1 MSKARAGKLENTIE
15 QCRAEGKW
23 SKSIELAEELKT
35 STVHEALSNFLIGE
49 GKLESY
55 LEENPPI
62 ESNFSKAKTGLADA
76 QKYLLSVIGEE
87 GRKAGLALDS
97 HLLLAKLFYACGE
110 FDKSLE
116 HFKLSDIDSLK
127 QEIVLSSRTLRILA
141 ESYAAKGLCIEA
153 KNPKG
158 TSKYKTAELEAEMI
172 NCFERAA
179 DIGLLYLQGQEFNA
193 HSMGAILE
201 TALQRSPIVLIKLDR
216 LQTAIERY
224 RCMLS
229 ACETKAT
236 QSLRLT
242 LARQLAEVLLRG
254 VSGTIYTPP
263 NNKNSRIDVSG
274 AKKLWMPRRYTT
286 RNQFIPKN
294 QYEEILLLLL
304 IAETLANRDA
314 VLSQSPEFRVARAH
328 ALGNVTAVHDLLTL
342 ATVRWGQISFLHDS
356 FEKALKFT
364 FNESHVWRQYSLS
377 LVSLNRYNHALNAFK
392 ESIKLSPN
400 DTVQLLMSARICY
413 EQLGYIK
420 EGLEFSYEA
429 LRKETKGMRSRAQLF
444 VGIGLQQLAITTT
457 LKSERDM
464 YSKQAI
470 EAFEKAV
477 QLDPNDHLSEYYLA
491 LQHAIN
497 YNITEALVHIKSAL
511 TLRAEHAHSLH
522 LFALLLTANHRP
534 NEAMKIVEDA
544 LEEFPDN
551 LNLMHVRAH
560 LELYLKGTETVL
572 YTLQKMIIV
581 WKELYEAQ
589 TQAIN
594 VSLYEFHDDRH
605 SETKSVVQY
614 QPSQISDK
622 DSNSIHPASLAASR
636 VDHALSEA
644 ASSLSSFTP
653 RPGSPK
659 AWSIQL
665 KIWILLADVYLAS
678 DLPNEAENCIQEAMS
693 INPLSHHVMYMKGK
707 ANVYLSQW
715 QEAKQCFLNAVS
727 ANPLFPEALRSL
739 GEAHYYLGEPRLAE
753 KYLKDAAKIDP
764 SCPNIWFTLGK
775 VMESLED
782 FSAASD
788 CIAASLHLEP
798 SCPVLPFTSIN
809 LAFE

>member
-1 MSKARAGKLENTIE
+1 MAKARAGKIENTIE
-15 QCRAEGKW
+15 LCRSEGKW
-23 SKSIELAEELKT
+23 QKSIELAEELKA
-35 STVHEALSNFLIGE
+35 SSPSHEALSNFLIGE

-55 LEENPPI
+55 LEENPPV
-62 ESNFSKAKTGLADA
+62 ETNFGKARIGLADA
-76 QKYLLSVIGEE
+76 KRLLISVCGED

-97 HLLLAKLFYACGE
+97 HLLLAKLYYACGE
-110 FDKSLE
+110 FEESLE

-127 QEIVLSSRTLRILA
+127 QEITLSSRTLRILA
-141 ESYAAKGLCIEA
+141 ESYASKGLCIEA

-158 TSKYKTAELEAEMI
+158 TSKFKTAEMETEMI

-179 DIGLLYLQGQEFNA
+179 DIGLLYLQSQEGPAN
-193 HSMGAILE
+193 MGAILE

-216 LQTAIERY
+216 LQAAIDRY

-229 ACETKAT
+229 AVETKAT

-254 VSGTIYTPP
+254 VSGTLYTPP
-263 NNKNSRIDVSG
+263 SNNSRMNTSG

-294 QYEEILLLLL
+294 QHEETLLLLL
-304 IAETLANRDA
+304 IAEALANRDA
-314 VLSQSPEFRVARAH
+314 VLSQSPEFRIARLH
-328 ALGNVTAVHDLLTL
+328 ALGNVTAVYDLLTL

-356 FEKALKFT
+356 FEKALKFS
-364 FNESHVWRQYSLS
+364 FNEPHIWKQYALS
-377 LVSLNRYNHALNAFK
+377 LISLNRYQHALNALK
-392 ESIKLSPN
+392 DSTKLSPC
-400 DTVQLLMSARICY
+400 DTVQLLMSAKICY
-413 EQLGYIK
+413 EQLGLIH
-420 EGLEFSYEA
+420 EGLQFSYEA
-429 LRKETKGMRSRAQLF
+429 LKKETKGMRSRANLF
-444 VGIGLQQLAITTT
+444 IGIGLQQLAITTS
-457 LKSERDM
+457 LKSERDLF
-464 YSKQAI
+464 SRQAI

-477 QLDPNDHLSEYYLA
+477 QIDQNDHLSEYYLA

-497 YNITEALVHIKSAL
+497 YNISEALVHIKTAL
-511 TLRAEHAHSLH
+511 MLRAEHSQSLH

-534 NEAMKIVEDA
+534 YEAMKIIEDA
-544 LEEFPDN
+544 LDEFPDN
-551 LNLMHVRAH
+551 LNLMHTRAH
-560 LELYLKGTETVL
+560 LELYLKGSEQAL
-572 YTLQKMIIV
+572 NTLQKMISL
-581 WKELYEAQ
+581 WKDLYESQ
-589 TQAIN
+589 TQVISG
-594 VSLYEFHDDRH
+594 SLNEFHDDRY

-614 QPSQISDK
+614 QPSLISDK

-665 KIWILLADVYLAS
+665 KIWILLADIYLAS
-678 DLPNEAENCIQEAMS
+678 ELPNEAENCIQEAMS

-707 ANVYLSQW
+707 ANVYLNQW
-715 QEAKQCFLNAVS
+715 QEAKQCYLNAVS
-727 ANPLFPEALRSL
+727 ANPLFPEALRAL

-764 SCPNIWFTLGK
+764 NCPNIWYTLGK
-775 VMESLED
+775 VMESLDD
-782 FSAASD
+782 FTASSD
-788 CIAASLHLEP
+788 CMATSLSLEP

-809 LAFE
+809 LAFD